1 MDRKKKWMETFNSII
16 ALYSLWLC
24 HYLKVRQG
32 CGRTAAEVPSAE
44 GTEEGS
50 STEETESSVAAMGRY
65 MESTTPLPDGAD
77 SEGRTMT
84 MLSDNRLAYF
94 DAAAGLLYLKMRG
107 KAGALRKHT
116 VILFPRMGL

>member
-1 MDRKKKWMETFNSII
+1 MDRKKRNGWKRLTALLLCILYGSAII
-16 ALYSLWLC
+16 LSTT
-24 HYLKVRQG
+24 G

-94 DAAAGLLYLKMRG
+94 DAAAGLLLSEDEG
-107 KAGALRKHT
+107 KSWSLRKHT
-116 VILFPRMGL
+116 VI

>member
-1 MDRKKKWMETFNSII
+1 MDRKKRNGWKRLTALLLCILYGSAII
-16 ALYSLWLC
+16 LSTT
-24 HYLKVRQG
+24 G

-77 SEGRTMT
+77 SEGRNMT

-94 DAAAGLLYLKMRG
+94 DAAAGLLLSEDEG
-107 KAGALRKHT
+107 KS
-116 VILFPRMGL
+116 